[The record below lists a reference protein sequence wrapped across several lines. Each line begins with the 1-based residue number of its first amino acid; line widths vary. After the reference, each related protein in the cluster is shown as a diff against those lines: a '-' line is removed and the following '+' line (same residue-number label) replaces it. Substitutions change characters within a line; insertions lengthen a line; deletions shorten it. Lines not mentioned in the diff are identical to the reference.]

1 MASVPLTL
9 ALTLISLVLLC
20 AMIQRVA
27 GMGLG
32 IVFAPYAVVLIGAH
46 EGIML
51 ANFLGGLMPI
61 VMLPRIWSQIK
72 WRKVLWLGLPAI
84 AVMPGAAWLSS
95 ISPPAPLYLVVAL
108 LVLLSLVISVLLAR
122 VDTTVDGHT
131 AQVVTGVGIGLG
143 TVLGG
148 VGGPAAT
155 VYAVLSRWP
164 ALPMVATLQ
173 PLWILVSS
181 VSFGTKWAWD
191 DGQLPDLPGW
201 VWIAMLAAVVVAV
214 GLGELVQKQLR
225 ESGIQ
230 QLVVVLGFVG
240 ALLSLWTGLRLLLG

>member
-1 MASVPLTL
+1 MSLTL
-9 ALTLISLVLLC
+9 SLSLIALVLIC
-20 AMIQRVA
+20 AIIQRVA

-51 ANFLGGLMPI
+51 ANLLGGLVPV
-61 VMLPRIWSQIK
+61 VMLPRIWSQIE
-72 WRKVLWLGLPAI
+72 WGKVLRLGLPAV
-84 AVMPGAAWLSS
+84 AVMPFAAWLSS
-95 ISPPAPLYLVVAL
+95 ISPPAPLYLVVAT

-122 VDTTVDGHT
+122 VATTVDGVPV
-131 AQVVTGVGIGLG
+131 QIGTGIGIGLG

-173 PLWILVSS
+173 PLWILVSL
-181 VSFGTKWAWD
+181 VSFGTKLAWD
-191 DGQLPDLPGW
+191 DGQLPDMPGW
-201 VWIAMLAAVVVAV
+201 VWAAMLASLVLAV
-214 GLGELVQKQLR
+214 GLGELLQKRLG
-225 ESGIQ
+225 ELGIHR
-230 QLVVVLGFVG
+230 LVIVLGFVG
-240 ALLSLWTGLRLLLG
+240 ALLSLGTGVRLLAA

>member
-1 MASVPLTL
+1 MSLTL
-9 ALTLISLVLLC
+9 VLTLIALVLVC
-20 AMIQRVA
+20 AIIQRVA

-61 VMLPRIWSQIK
+61 VMLPRIWSQIE

-84 AVMPGAAWLSS
+84 AVMPGAAWIST
-95 ISPPAPLYLVVAL
+95 ISPPAPLYLVVAS

-122 VDTTVDGHT
+122 VDTRVDGRS
-131 AQVVTGVGIGLG
+131 AQVATGVGIGLG

-173 PLWILVSS
+173 PLWILVSW
-181 VSFGTKWAWD
+181 VSFGSKLAWD
-191 DGQLPDLPGW
+191 DGQLPELPWW
-201 VWIAMLAAVVVAV
+201 VWVAMLAAVVVSV
-214 GLGELVQKQLR
+214 GVGELVQKRMR
-225 ESGIQ
+225 ESGIHR
-230 QLVVVLGFVG
+230 LVIVLGFVG
-240 ALLSLWTGLRLLLG
+240 ALLSLWTGLRLLVS

>member
-1 MASVPLTL
+1 MTLSL
-9 ALTLISLVLLC
+9 ALTLIGLVLTC
-20 AMIQRVA
+20 AVIQRVA

-51 ANFLGGLMPI
+51 ANFLGGLVPI
-61 VMLPRIWSQIK
+61 VMLPRIWSQIE
-72 WRKVLWLGLPAI
+72 WDKVLWLGLPAI

-95 ISPPAPLYLVVAL
+95 VSPPAPLYLVVAT

-122 VDTTVDGHT
+122 VATTVDGVPV
-131 AQVVTGVGIGLG
+131 QIGTGIGIGLG

-173 PLWILVSS
+173 PLWILVSL
-181 VSFGTKWAWD
+181 VSFGTKLAWD
-191 DGQLPDLPGW
+191 DGQLPDMPGW
-201 VWIAMLAAVVVAV
+201 VWAAMLASLVLAV
-214 GLGELVQKQLR
+214 GLGEMLQRRLGELGIHRLV
-225 ESGIQ
+225 I
-230 QLVVVLGFVG
+230 VLGFVG
-240 ALLSLWTGLRLLLG
+240 ALLSLGTGVRLLTG

>member
-1 MASVPLTL
+1 MSL
-9 ALTLISLVLLC
+9 ALSLTLIGLVLVC
-20 AMIQRVA
+20 AVIQRVA

-51 ANFLGGLMPI
+51 ANLLGGLVPV
-61 VMLPRIWSQIK
+61 VMLPRIWSQIE
-72 WRKVLWLGLPAI
+72 WGTVLRLGLPAI
-84 AVMPGAAWLSS
+84 AVMPAAAWLSS
-95 ISPPAPLYLVVAL
+95 VSPPAPLYLVVAS

-122 VDTTVDGHT
+122 VDTTVDGCSP
-131 AQVVTGVGIGLG
+131 QVVTGVGIGLG

-173 PLWILVSS
+173 PLWILVSA
-181 VSFGTKWAWD
+181 VSFGSKWAWD

-201 VWIAMLAAVVVAV
+201 VWLAMIASVVISVW
-214 GLGELVQKQLR
+214 LGELLQKRLR
-225 ESGIQ
+225 EHGIQ
-230 QLVVVLGFVG
+230 RLVIVLGFLG
-240 ALLSLWTGLRLLLG
+240 ALLSLATGLRLLLG

>member
-1 MASVPLTL
+1 
-9 ALTLISLVLLC
+9 
-20 AMIQRVA
+20 
-27 GMGLG
+27 LG

-61 VMLPRIWSQIK
+61 VMLPRIWSQIE
-72 WRKVLWLGLPAI
+72 WDKVLWLGLPAV

-95 ISPPAPLYLVVAL
+95 ISPPGPLYLVVAS
-108 LVLLSLVISVLLAR
+108 LVLLSLVISVLMAR
-122 VDTTVDGHT
+122 VATTVDGRT
-131 AQVVTGVGIGLG
+131 AQVVTGFGIGMG

-173 PLWILVSS
+173 PLWILVSMCPS
-181 VSFGTKWAWD
+181 GRSGRGTTASCPTCPGGCGSRCSWPSWPPWASGSWCRN
-191 DGQLPDLPGW
+191 GC
-201 VWIAMLAAVVVAV
+201 ARAASSAWWWCSASW
-214 GLGELVQKQLR
+214 GRRCRCGP
-225 ESGIQ
+225 
-230 QLVVVLGFVG
+230 
-240 ALLSLWTGLRLLLG
+240 ACAC

>member
-1 MASVPLTL
+1 MTLTL
-9 ALTLISLVLLC
+9 TFALIALVLVC
-20 AMIQRVA
+20 AIIQRVA

-61 VMLPRIWSQIK
+61 VMLPRIWSQIE
-72 WRKVLWLGLPAI
+72 WDKVLWLGLPAV

-95 ISPPAPLYLVVAL
+95 ISPPGPLYLVVAS
-108 LVLLSLVISVLLAR
+108 LVLLSLVISVLMAR
-122 VDTTVDGHT
+122 VDTTVDGRT
-131 AQVVTGVGIGLG
+131 AQVATGVGIGMG

-173 PLWILVSS
+173 PLWMLVSM

-191 DGQLPDLPGW
+191 DGQLPDMPWW
-201 VWIAMLAAVVVAV
+201 VWVAMLVAVVASV
-214 GLGELVQKQLR
+214 GLGELVQRRLR

-230 QLVVVLGFVG
+230 RLVVVLGFVG
-240 ALLSLWTGLRLLLG
+240 ASLSLWTGLRLLLG

>member
-1 MASVPLTL
+1 MTLSL
-9 ALTLISLVLLC
+9 ALTLIGLVLTC
-20 AMIQRVA
+20 AVIQRVA

-51 ANFLGGLMPI
+51 ANFLGGLVPI
-61 VMLPRIWSQIK
+61 VMLPRIWSQIE
-72 WRKVLWLGLPAI
+72 WDKVLWLGLPAI

-95 ISPPAPLYLVVAL
+95 VSPPAPLYLVVAT

-122 VDTTVDGHT
+122 VATTVDGVPV
-131 AQVVTGVGIGLG
+131 QIGTGIGIGLG

-173 PLWILVSS
+173 PLWILVSL
-181 VSFGTKWAWD
+181 VSFGTKLAWD
-191 DGQLPDLPGW
+191 DGQLPDMPVW
-201 VWIAMLAAVVVAV
+201 VWAAMLASLVLAV
-214 GLGELVQKQLR
+214 GLGELLQKRLG
-225 ESGIQ
+225 ELGIHR
-230 QLVVVLGFVG
+230 LVIVLGFVG
-240 ALLSLWTGLRLLLG
+240 ALLSLGTGVRLLAA

>member
-1 MASVPLTL
+1 MTL
-9 ALTLISLVLLC
+9 ALSLTLIALVLVC
-20 AMIQRVA
+20 AIIQRVA

-51 ANFLGGLMPI
+51 ANFLGGLVPI
-61 VMLPRIWSQIK
+61 VMLPRIWSQIE
-72 WRKVLWLGLPAI
+72 WDKVLWLGLPAI

-95 ISPPAPLYLVVAL
+95 VSPPAPLYLVVAS

-122 VDTTVDGHT
+122 VATTVDGVPV
-131 AQVVTGVGIGLG
+131 QIGTGIGIGLG

-173 PLWILVSS
+173 PLWILVSL
-181 VSFGTKWAWD
+181 VSFGSKLAWD
-191 DGQLPDLPGW
+191 DGQLPDMPGW
-201 VWIAMLAAVVVAV
+201 VWAAMLGSLVVAV
-214 GLGELVQKQLR
+214 GLGEMLQRRLGELGIHRLV
-225 ESGIQ
+225 I
-230 QLVVVLGFVG
+230 VLGFVG
-240 ALLSLWTGLRLLLG
+240 ALLSLWTGVRLLLA

>member
-1 MASVPLTL
+1 MTLTL
-9 ALTLISLVLLC
+9 SLTLIALVLTC
-20 AMIQRVA
+20 AIIQRVA

-51 ANFLGGLMPI
+51 ANLLGGLVPM
-61 VMLPRIWSQIK
+61 VMLPRVWSQIE
-72 WRKVLWLGLPAI
+72 WGKVLWLGLPAI

-95 ISPPAPLYLVVAL
+95 ISPPAPLYLVVAT

-122 VDTTVDGHT
+122 VDTTVDGHP
-131 AQVVTGVGIGLG
+131 AQLATGVGIGLG

-173 PLWILVSS
+173 PLWILVSL
-181 VSFGTKWAWD
+181 VSFGSKWAWD
-191 DGQLPDLPGW
+191 DGQLPQMPWW
-201 VWIAMLAAVVVAV
+201 VWTAMLASLVVSV
-214 GLGELVQKQLR
+214 GLGELLQKRLG
-225 ESGIQ
+225 ELGIHR
-230 QLVVVLGFVG
+230 LVIVLGFVG
-240 ALLSLWTGLRLLLG
+240 AALSLWTGVRLLLA